1 MAIRPGW
8 NNVTSGNRASH
19 AFDFEG
25 GRIGY
30 LVLDA
35 AAANTPDWDLEMQ
48 MPDNSWVRVHANG
61 DQIDSA
67 KNYDTLIVPAGHFRL
82 HCDIATPTSAFTGVK
97 LYWCCIPQTMQDAAI
112 F

>member
-1 MAIRPGW
+1 MAINKSW
-8 NNVTSGNRASH
+8 NDVTSGERASDE
-19 AFDFEG
+19 FYFEG

-35 AAANTPDWDLEMQ
+35 ASANTPDWDLQMQ
-48 MPDNSWVRVHANG
+48 MPDDTWARMHANG

-67 KNYDTLIVPAGHFRL
+67 KIYDNIIVPAGNFRL
-82 HCDIATPTSAFTGVK
+82 HCDIATPTTAFSGVS
-97 LYWCCIPQTMQDAAI
+97 LFWCYIPSTMQDAAI

>member
-1 MAIRPGW
+1 MAINKAW
-8 NNVTSGNRASH
+8 NDVSSGVRASEE
-19 AFDFEG
+19 FYFEG

-35 AAANTPDWDLEMQ
+35 ASTDTPDWDLELQ
-48 MPDNSWVRVHANG
+48 MPDDTWDRVHTNG

-67 KNYDTLIVPAGHFRL
+67 KIYDTLIVPAGNYRL
-82 HCDIATPTSAFTGVK
+82 NCDISTATAFADVS
-97 LYWCCIPQTMQDAAI
+97 LFWCYIPNTMQDAAI